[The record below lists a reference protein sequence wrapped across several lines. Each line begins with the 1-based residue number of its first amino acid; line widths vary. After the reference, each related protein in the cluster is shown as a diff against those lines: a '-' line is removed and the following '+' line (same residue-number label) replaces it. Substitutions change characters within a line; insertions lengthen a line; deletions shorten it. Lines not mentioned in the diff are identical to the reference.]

1 MFLKQFLFPLLAA
14 TTAVSAQSTVYL
26 IRHGEKPADGSDGLS
41 AQGVERA
48 QCLRTV
54 FGSSSSYDIEYII
67 AEQPKSS
74 QCHSTPPTLSMYEGN
89 ILMNS
94 YELGGARTRPLET
107 VQPLANDLGLS
118 VDTSCDR
125 DDQKCVAKLV
135 DKYSGGGNIL
145 ICWEHD
151 NLSDIVKA
159 LGDKKPPDYPDDSFN
174 IIWTDP
180 SPYKTITTMTSED
193 CPGLDSS

>member
-1 MFLKQFLFPLLAA
+1 MLFKQLLLPFLAA
-14 TTAVSAQSTVYL
+14 TVSAQSTVYL
-26 IRHGEKPADGSDGLS
+26 IRHGEKPADGSNGLT
-41 AQGVERA
+41 AQGQQRA

-54 FGSSSSYDIEYII
+54 FGASSSYDIGYII
-67 AEQPKSS
+67 AEQPKASQSS
-74 QCHSTPPTLSMYEGN
+74 SSLPSPTNDVLTGYA
-89 ILMNS
+89 
-94 YELGGARTRPLET
+94 GGARTRPLMT
-107 VQPLANDLGLS
+107 VQPLANDLGLT

-125 DDQKCVAKLV
+125 DDQNCVADLV
-135 DKYSGGGNIL
+135 DGFEGGGNIL

-159 LGDKKPPDYPDDSFN
+159 LGDKNPPDYPDDSFN

-180 SPYKTITTMTSED
+180 SPYNTITATASED